1 MKRDYDDCLYSTD
14 KDSVTTINRLAKL
27 EKIINMLNLFCSFF
41 TFKKN
46 IIPVLDCI
54 SNKTFNPA
62 RNLVQMDIQA

>member
-41 TFKKN
+41 TF
-46 IIPVLDCI
+46 
-54 SNKTFNPA
+54 
-62 RNLVQMDIQA
+62 